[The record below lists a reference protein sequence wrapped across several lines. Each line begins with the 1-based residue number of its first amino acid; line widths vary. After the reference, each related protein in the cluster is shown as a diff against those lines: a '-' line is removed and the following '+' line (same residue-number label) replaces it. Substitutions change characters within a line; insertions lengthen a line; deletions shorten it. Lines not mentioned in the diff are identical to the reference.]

1 MNYEERDT
9 LGMYKSNTNNG
20 PVPPLLGANTLIGDN
35 VYNHEGEA
43 IGDIKEIV
51 LDMLSGKVRYAVLS
65 FGGFFGIGEKL
76 FAVPWAALTL
86 DAENKQFLLKI
97 EKDILKNAPGFDKEN
112 WPNMADQAWTKKI
125 HSYYGIVMDPDP
137 TSVFPV

>member
-1 MNYEERDT
+1 MTYEERDT

-35 VYNHEGEA
+35 VYNHEGES